1 MTTRRRAREIVL
13 QVLFQDDLNPTR
25 NFATDE
31 DFFQRRLLGNK
42 PLIAFAKEILAG
54 VRMNRD
60 KLDKMIGEYAINWSV
75 KRMSTIDRNILRLAT
90 YEMRFA
96 DVPDRVVINEAIEL
110 AKRYGQQNSGSFVN
124 GILDRA
130 IKMKNEAPVS
140 GAAQ

>member
-31 DFFQRRLLGNK
+31 DFFQKRLLGNK

-60 KLDKMIGEYAINWSV
+60 KLDKMISEYAINWSV

-90 YEMRFA
+90 YEMHYA

-130 IKMKNEAPVS
+130 IKMKSEESVS